1 MRVLKKFFHSIQKKA
16 HSGSEGSPRDR
27 KIPRGIFLTKVAT
40 VATIKAMKAVGIKNL
55 KNNLSRYLQE
65 VKAGELIFVTD
76 RDEVV
81 AEISKPLTSALG
93 KIPRWV
99 AFINAEIRGGSVKP
113 VVQKIVHAR
122 EEIKNRPRLSSSLEK
137 KLKDIYSQVRGD
149 RF

>member
-1 MRVLKKFFHSIQKKA
+1 
-16 HSGSEGSPRDR
+16 
-27 KIPRGIFLTKVAT
+27 
-40 VATIKAMKAVGIKNL
+40 MKAVGIKNL

-99 AFINAEIRGGSVKP
+99 AFINAEIRAGSVKP
-113 VVQKIVHAR
+113 VIQKIVHAR
-122 EEIKNRPRLSSSLEK
+122 EEIMNRSRLSPSLEP
-137 KLKDIYSQVRGD
+137 KLKAIFNQVRGD